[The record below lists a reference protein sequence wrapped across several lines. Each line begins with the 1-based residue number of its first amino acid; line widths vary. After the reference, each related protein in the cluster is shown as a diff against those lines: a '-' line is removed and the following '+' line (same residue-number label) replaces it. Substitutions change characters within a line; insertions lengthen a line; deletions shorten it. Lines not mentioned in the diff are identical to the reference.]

1 MKRMLQAG
9 VAFVAVVLL
18 SAAGPVAPG
27 TQFSDA
33 QKAVL
38 DKVSAYLN
46 GIRTMKGNFVQIDP
60 DGSVEQGDFYI
71 EKPGRMRFEYHPPVP
86 TLIVSDGTTVAV
98 KNNKLKTV
106 DRYPLTD
113 TPLDII
119 LSNGI
124 DLRHNAYVTGI
135 GEQEGALVIRARSSN
150 NRAQGDISIVFAQPE
165 LELRQ
170 WTIVDSQGLSTTV
183 SLQNVQSG
191 AALPGTLFVLRD
203 EKNPFT
209 RKGEE

>member
-1 MKRMLQAG
+1 MRRALQSMA
-9 VAFVAVVLL
+9 ALAAAVFLVG
-18 SAAGPVAPG
+18 AGPTAPG

-33 QKAVL
+33 QKATL
-38 DKVSAYLN
+38 DRVSAYLN
-46 GIRTMKGNFVQIDP
+46 GIRTMKGGFVQIDP
-60 DGSVEQGDFYI
+60 NGEVEQGDFYI
-71 EKPGRMRFEYHPPVP
+71 DKPGRMRFEYHPPAP
-86 TLIVSDGTTVAV
+86 TLVVSDGTTVAV
-98 KNNKLKTV
+98 KNNKLNTV

-119 LSNGI
+119 LSNDI
-124 DLRHNAYVTGI
+124 DLRHNAYVIGI
-135 GEQEGALVIRARSSN
+135 GEQEGALVIRARSNSN
-150 NRAQGDISIVFAQPE
+150 RSQGDISIVFAEPQ

-191 AALPGTLFVLRD
+191 VALPGTLFVLRD

-209 RKGEE
+209 RKSDE